1 MSQPPSAAVPP
12 PAPTRRRRWGCLAKT
27 GCGLLA
33 FLVGAGLMLVF
44 LVPPLLGRYV
54 ASAAETEFERTRE
67 GRLALDEVGLHWF
80 RRQGIGGATLSSP
93 EGQPIARARVE
104 LPSIVDGLRTLVRLE
119 EGERARLEPIVVHL
133 DLDLVVDDDG
143 RSNLERAL
151 APRGGV
157 APKEGVE
164 VGGTGSE
171 SLARYLEL
179 LDAELV
185 VRSERISVST
195 PKTRAGGVELA
206 LLGLEARLTQ
216 TAAQPLR
223 LVASARSSGGGSVE
237 IDGRLAGARLD
248 AAGPGFDGGN
258 LTAKIVS
265 LPTAIVAAFVPQ
277 GEDLVAVLGPQV
289 DARVELALGAG
300 EARSA
305 VVEFASAGAKARFSM
320 IERAGLL
327 ELDPSVPNT
336 AELVLP
342 REWIEA
348 RSQSSLPE
356 GLGLASGG
364 ETLTLTLALERLSLP
379 LSADASPT
387 PRDLSRATLVARG
400 TLGPIELAFTPAP
413 SADGDASEPIVQ
425 RLRGATFDLN
435 LEPQTGLVAKLSSD
449 LEPQGSLEAD
459 LRLGAPALAALLAGE
474 MARGIELDA
483 KAQNIPTA
491 LLDAFARQDGLL
503 VDVLGPT
510 LGGSLAARELALGA
524 AASAG
529 GEASALD
536 GARLEARLESD
547 LGRVD
552 FQGQLVGMRLVA
564 TGEEGLT
571 ASARLSPLL
580 SSRIVGPLLPLLV
593 ALEQPPGAGPVRIVV
608 RDLSVPLEARP
619 GEIDARV
626 RLELGD
632 IRAQLLPSL
641 ASHLPAAAELQ
652 PKLHSLIPIDVRIRA
667 GVASYEK
674 LPIVLDGKRIDLAG
688 TFNLVSGQ
696 LDLRT
701 ELPLR
706 HLGGEVREALRS
718 VSGFVSPD
726 LAVPVALVGTLSRP
740 RLRLSDGF
748 VEGLLRDAARK
759 GVEERLEGGIRE
771 GVQGILERLKK
782 KDG

>member
-27 GCGLLA
+27 GCGLAA

-54 ASAAETEFERTRE
+54 ASAAEAEFERTRE
-67 GRLALDEVGLHWF
+67 GRLALDDVSLHWF
-80 RRQGIGGATLSSP
+80 RRQGIGGATLSAP
-93 EGQPIARARVE
+93 EGSPIARARVE
-104 LPSIVDGLRTLVRLE
+104 LPSILDGLRTLVRLE
-119 EGERARLEPIVVHL
+119 RGERARLEPIVVHL
-133 DLDLVVDDDG
+133 DLDLVVDDEG
-143 RSNLERAL
+143 RSNLVRAL
-151 APRGGV
+151 ALRSGV
-157 APKEGVE
+157 APGKGVE
-164 VGGTGSE
+164 VEGTGSE

-179 LDAELV
+179 LDAEVV

-195 PKTRAGGVELA
+195 RETRASGVELA
-206 LLGLEARLTQ
+206 LLGLEVRLTQ

-237 IDGRLAGARLD
+237 LDGRLEGLRLD
-248 AAGPGFDGGN
+248 AAGPGFDGGQ
-258 LTAKIVS
+258 LTAKLVR
-265 LPTAIVAAFVPQ
+265 LPTAIVAAFLPQ
-277 GEDLVAVLGPQV
+277 GEDLLAVLGPQV
-289 DARVELALGAG
+289 DARLELGLGEG
-300 EARSA
+300 ETRSA
-305 VVEFASAGAKARFSM
+305 VIELSSQGAKARFSLQ
-320 IERAGLL
+320 ERAGLL

-336 AELVLP
+336 AELLLP
-342 REWIEA
+342 RKWLEA
-348 RSQSSLPE
+348 RSRSLMPE
-356 GLGLASGG
+356 GMGLASSG
-364 ETLTLTLALERLSLP
+364 ETLTVTFALERFSLP
-379 LSADASPT
+379 LAADAPPSLA
-387 PRDLSRATLVARG
+387 DLARASLVARATLGA
-400 TLGPIELAFTPAP
+400 IELDFAP
-413 SADGDASEPIVQ
+413 LPREGVAAGKPIAQ
-425 RLRGATFDLN
+425 RIRGATFG
-435 LEPQTGLVAKLSSD
+435 LELDPRAGLVAELSSE

-459 LRLGAPALAALLAGE
+459 LRMGAPAVAALLAGE
-474 MARGIELDA
+474 PARGIELDA
-483 KAQNIPTA
+483 RAQNIPTA
-491 LLDAFARQDGLL
+491 PLDAFARQDGLL

-510 LGGSLAARELALGA
+510 LGGSLVARELALGA
-524 AASAG
+524 QGPEG
-529 GEASALD
+529 GESAALE
-536 GARLEARLESD
+536 GARLEARLESG

-552 FQGQLVGMRLVA
+552 FRGQLVGMRLVA
-564 TGEEGLT
+564 TGEDGLS

-593 ALEQPPGAGPVRIVV
+593 ALEQPAGAGPVRIVV
-608 RDLSVPLEARP
+608 RDLSVPLEAQP

-626 RLELGD
+626 RLELGE

-652 PKLHSLIPIDVRIRA
+652 PKIHSLIPIDVRVQR
-667 GVASYEK
+667 GVASYEN

-688 TFNLVSGQ
+688 TFSLVSGQ

-726 LAVPVALVGTLSRP
+726 LAVPVHLVGTLSRP

-759 GVEERLEGGIRE
+759 GVEDQLKGGVRE
-771 GVQGILERLKK
+771 GLQGVLERLKK